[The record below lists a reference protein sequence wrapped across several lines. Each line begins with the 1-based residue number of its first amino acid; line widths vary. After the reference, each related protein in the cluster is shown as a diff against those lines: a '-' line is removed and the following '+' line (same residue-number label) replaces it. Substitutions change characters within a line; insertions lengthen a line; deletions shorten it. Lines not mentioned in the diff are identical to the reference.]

1 MASINELKGLASS
14 KLGFART
21 NNFLIELP
29 SPLLVQSK
37 KKNSG
42 LGGVVG
48 SLAQSVSDNI
58 SQFVPSIPGITPDR
72 TPNSREL
79 NTLCKGASLP
89 GKQIL
94 TADRRVGMSFEKVAY
109 GYAVG
114 DINLTFN
121 MLNDYSIKTYFDEW
135 MELIFEDGYTES
147 GKKAAQIVRYKD
159 EYAFP
164 IKIHQ
169 LRKPQ
174 IGFSANL
181 GPISANIG
189 LGGGSVYTVELFEA
203 FPTTI
208 SEITFSNEL
217 DGLVEISVSLAYT
230 NWKRVKP
237 SQNFI
242 NASIGF

>member
-1 MASINELKGLASS
+1 MSTINELKAMASS

-29 SPLLVQSK
+29 SLRAASGK
-37 KKNSG
+37 RNFG

-48 SLAQSVSDNI
+48 SLAGAVTDNLTAFIPSV
-58 SQFVPSIPGITPDR
+58 PGLTADR

-94 TADRRVGMSFEKVAY
+94 TVERRIGMTNETVAY
-109 GYAVG
+109 GYAVAP
-114 DINLTFN
+114 INLSFN
-121 MLNDYSIKTYFDEW
+121 MLNDYSVKTYFDEW
-135 MELIFEDGYTES
+135 LDLILQDGYS
-147 GKKAAQIVRYKD
+147 ADGKKTAQIVRYK
-159 EYAFP
+159 ENYALP
-164 IKIHQ
+164 VKIHQ

-174 IGFSANL
+174 VGFSANL

-189 LGGGSVYTVELFEA
+189 LGGGSVYTVELYEA

-208 SEITFSNEL
+208 NEITFSNDL
-217 DGLVEISVSLAYT
+217 DGIVELSVTLNFT
-230 NWKRVKP
+230 NWKRARP

-242 NASIGF
+242 NTSIGI